1 MSELQFLKTLVKNAG
16 SYLKFFSVI
25 IIKGSTIL
33 FNIQSL
39 RDGNAELCRLTHILK
54 CMLEND
60 VFVNAKP
67 NKINKENKEI
77 KVQKNIKKISA

>member
-33 FNIQSL
+33 FNIQTL
-39 RDGNAELCRLTHILK
+39 KDGNPELCRLTDMLK
-54 CMLEND
+54 CMLENG

-67 NKINKENKEI
+67 NKINKDNQEI
-77 KVQKNIKKISA
+77 KVQKNVKKIST